1 MHGVST
7 VSAQRVNKVM
17 GGMWMPSPLLM
28 HIFAL
33 HRSVMRLPCHEPC
46 RAGNQDVNISLSA
59 FRLSWLPL
67 ELSAMQ
73 ACSNKIC
80 EDWKHGI
87 QL

>member
-33 HRSVMRLPCHEPC
+33 HRSVMRLPCHELH
-46 RAGNQDVNISLSA
+46 RAGSQDVKISLSA
-59 FRLSWLPL
+59 FRSSWLPRSL
-67 ELSAMQ
+67 L
-73 ACSNKIC
+73 CSKG
-80 EDWKHGI
+80 ESFGR
-87 QL
+87 